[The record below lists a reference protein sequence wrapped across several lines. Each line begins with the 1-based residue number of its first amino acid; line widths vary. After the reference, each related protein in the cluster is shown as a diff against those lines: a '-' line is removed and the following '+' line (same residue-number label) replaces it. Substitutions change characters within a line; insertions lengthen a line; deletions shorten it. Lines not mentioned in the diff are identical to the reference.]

1 MTHEMKDM
9 RKGEELCE
17 IKTRLMDMV
26 KAELNKGV
34 ENINAMEL
42 GQVVDMI
49 KDLAE
54 AEKCCNESEKFRS
67 EKRYYDKVG
76 EAMDDYDPEED
87 DPWDEGGD
95 MEHADVS
102 SRGRSGRN
110 RNMTGRRSVRGRRPG
125 DNWQSRNDDGTYAE
139 GASMQHGEMMNGMY
153 GMQQMPMRDMRS
165 MNADEQFEHIKSDI
179 SMMWQN
185 ATPDQRKRVKENML
199 KLVNGLTV

>member
-1 MTHEMKDM
+1 MTHEMKDI

-76 EAMDDYDPEED
+76 AAMDDYDPEED
-87 DPWDEGGD
+87 DPWDDDGD
-95 MEHADVS
+95 MEHADIS
-102 SRGRSGRN
+102 YRGRFGRN
-110 RNMTGRRSVRGRRPG
+110 RDMTGRRFMRGRQP
-125 DNWQSRNDDGTYAE
+125 RNADGTYSE
-139 GASMQHGEMMNGMY
+139 GGSMQHGEMTPMHD
-153 GMQQMPMRDMRS
+153 MQS
-165 MNADEQFEHIKSDI
+165 MTPEEQFEHIKSDI
-179 SMMWQN
+179 SMMWQQ
-185 ATPDQRKRVKENML
+185 ASTDQRRRVKDNML
-199 KLVNGLTV
+199 KLVNGLAV